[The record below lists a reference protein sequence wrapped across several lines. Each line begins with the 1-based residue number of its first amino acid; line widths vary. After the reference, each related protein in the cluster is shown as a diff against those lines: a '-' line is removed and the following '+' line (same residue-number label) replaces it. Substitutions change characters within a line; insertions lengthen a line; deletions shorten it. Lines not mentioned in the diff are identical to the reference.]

1 MSNDKQRRT
10 VGLLVGG
17 VVAPDLI
24 APVTEILDAAS
35 FDIDFERVDVPV
47 PNRANVD
54 SYLDEACEVT
64 RRHGVALR
72 TKFLPPVR
80 AQRDGG
86 PPLPNPNTDLRL
98 RLGLFAGVR
107 PIKGLNGLPTRY
119 PGLDILL
126 IRENSEDIYKGI
138 EHEIV
143 PGVVESMKVVT
154 RDACD
159 RIARYAYRIAAEMG
173 RKKVTFIHK
182 GNIMKRSDGLF
193 METVRAVAETYP
205 DIEYEEMIVDAAC
218 MNLVLA
224 PERFDVILTGNL
236 YGDILS
242 SLGTGL
248 VGGISTANQI
258 SRGDEIYV
266 FEAIHGDAPHL
277 IGTGKANPLPVLM
290 PALELGRHLGRDQQA
305 DRVTVAVEH
314 VLEQGVHVT
323 ADLGGQA
330 TTRAMCD
337 AIIAALPN

>member
-17 VVAPDLI
+17 GVAPDLI
-24 APVTEILDAAS
+24 APVTEILEAAS

-193 METVRAVAETYP
+193 METVRAVAET
-205 DIEYEEMIVDAAC
+205 E
-218 MNLVLA
+218 
-224 PERFDVILTGNL
+224 FDVVLMDCQMPIMDGFEAARAIRDMGVRDTPVIALTGNAFETDRRAAL
-236 YGDILS
+236 EAGMNAHVAKPVDLS
-242 SLGTGL
+242 TLSQVLGTWDP
-248 VGGISTANQI
+248 
-258 SRGDEIYV
+258 RG
-266 FEAIHGDAPHL
+266 P
-277 IGTGKANPLPVLM
+277 
-290 PALELGRHLGRDQQA
+290 
-305 DRVTVAVEH
+305 
-314 VLEQGVHVT
+314 
-323 ADLGGQA
+323 
-330 TTRAMCD
+330 
-337 AIIAALPN
+337 